1 MIVNEPLP
9 IVCPTVKLVTIPV
22 LILASTASS
31 AEASIVVIVAPVPT
45 ISVII
50 PDVILTVLRSA
61 VSVSKVVI
69 VATPATFY

>member
-45 ISVII
+45 ISVMI
-50 PDVILTVLRSA
+50 PDVILTV
-61 VSVSKVVI
+61 
-69 VATPATFY
+69 